1 MVENGATGSA
11 QGSGPVTAPVST
23 GPSEEEKKEMEDL
36 KKQNDKLNY
45 RIVHLLR
52 TLDELDNKTA
62 SEPSEANPEE
72 EK

>member
-1 MVENGATGSA
+1 
-11 QGSGPVTAPVST
+11 
-23 GPSEEEKKEMEDL
+23 MEDL

-52 TLDELDNKTA
+52 TLDELDGKTA
-62 SEPSEANPEE
+62 SQPSEANPEE